1 MQEEITFR
9 HSEPEDHE
17 AVYRVYSGP
26 RAMART
32 LGLPF
37 SSKEPWRERL
47 AGKREGEFSLVACVG
62 GEVVG
67 HLSVYLYPEP
77 RRRHSGHF
85 GMAVRDD
92 WQGKGVGTKL
102 LEAALDLADNWLG
115 LTRLD
120 LRVFVDNGAAL
131 ALYQKFGASAA
142 GSEALRK
149 CLEGAQKTL
158 LLNKLLQPM
167 VEPPILAAPAGSEC
181 FVVSARG
188 PAVQGEV
195 LSRAIGALEQ
205 FRAEV
210 AVATAEQ
217 MCPLPGGAIGT
228 LELALLTHPRLE
240 PPEQDVHGHLP
251 QQGRQ
256 AVRIYLE
263 PRNATS
269 AYTSSRT
276 SSISQARLAAS
287 CHSI

>member
-1 MQEEITFR
+1 MRGGRIGGNIQVMLEELTVR

-120 LRVFVDNGAAL
+120 LRVFVDNGAAI
-131 ALYQKFGASAA
+131 ALYQKFGFEVE
-142 GSEALRK
+142 GTHKWFALR
-149 CLEGAQKTL
+149 
-158 LLNKLLQPM
+158 
-167 VEPPILAAPAGSEC
+167 
-181 FVVSARG
+181 
-188 PAVQGEV
+188 
-195 LSRAIGALEQ
+195 
-205 FRAEV
+205 
-210 AVATAEQ
+210 
-217 MCPLPGGAIGT
+217 GGQYAD
-228 LELALLTHPRLE
+228 AH
-240 PPEQDVHGHLP
+240 VM
-251 QQGRQ
+251 
-256 AVRIYLE
+256 
-263 PRNATS
+263 
-269 AYTSSRT
+269 
-276 SSISQARLAAS
+276 ARLKEPQLR
-287 CHSI
+287 